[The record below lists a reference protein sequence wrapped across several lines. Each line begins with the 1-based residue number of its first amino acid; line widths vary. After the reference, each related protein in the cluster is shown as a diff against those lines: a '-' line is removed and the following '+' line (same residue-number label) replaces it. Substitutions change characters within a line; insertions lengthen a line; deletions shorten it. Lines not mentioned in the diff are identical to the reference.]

1 MASIERKPRVVPLE
15 DRPVPERR
23 RARGAFISH
32 AVIVL
37 GGIAAAV
44 VLIVL
49 IDVFAPD
56 WVRVMLLDRERAT
69 YPLTIQTCEWIAFG
83 FGLGELVARARD
95 AREERA
101 QLRAGLLPEDESTIL
116 HRPDLRRIYAA
127 TRQALHASPRE
138 HFLPRLVQ
146 RIVLQFQANR
156 SVSEANA
163 LLTSSLEL
171 FQHEID
177 LRYTLIRYTIW
188 VLPTL
193 GFLGTVMGI
202 SLALRY
208 AGEAN
213 PRDPALLHE
222 LTKIL
227 AVKFDTTLVA
237 LSLSAILV
245 LLQHLIQRYEE
256 SALNAVGQYTIDNLV
271 NRLVED

>member
-1 MASIERKPRVVPLE
+1 MRVS
-15 DRPVPERR
+15 
-23 RARGAFISH
+23 ARS
-32 AVIVL
+32 
-37 GGIAAAV
+37 
-44 VLIVL
+44 
-49 IDVFAPD
+49 
-56 WVRVMLLDRERAT
+56 R
-69 YPLTIQTCEWIAFG
+69 
-83 FGLGELVARARD
+83 
-95 AREERA
+95 
-101 QLRAGLLPEDESTIL
+101 
-116 HRPDLRRIYAA
+116 
-127 TRQALHASPRE
+127 
-138 HFLPRLVQ
+138 FLPSLVQ

-156 SVSEANA
+156 SVGEANA

-208 AGEAN
+208 AGDAN

-222 LTKIL
+222 LTRIL

-245 LLQHLIQRYEE
+245 FAQHLIQRYEE
-256 SALNAVGQYTIDNLV
+256 SALNAVGQYCIDNLI
-271 NRLVED
+271 NRLVNE

>member
-1 MASIERKPRVVPLE
+1 MTAIQHEEVLP
-15 DRPVPERR
+15 PVADKLSRNSR
-23 RARGAFISH
+23 FMH
-32 AVIVL
+32 AAIDLTGV
-37 GGIAAAV
+37 GGAV
-44 VLIVL
+44 VMIWAIGAL
-49 IDVFAPD
+49 APH
-56 WVRVMLLDRERAT
+56 WVAVMLLDVGRET
-69 YPLTIQTCEWIAFG
+69 YPVTIQNCEWLAFG
-83 FGLGELVARARD
+83 FGLGELAVRAIDARAES
-95 AREERA
+95 AE
-101 QLRAGLLPEDESTIL
+101 LRSALLPEDESTIL
-116 HRPDLRRIYAA
+116 QAPDLRRIHAA
-127 TRQALHASPRE
+127 TRVRQRVSGRPR
-138 HFLPRLVQ
+138 FLPSLVQ

-213 PRDPALLHE
+213 PRDPALLRE
-222 LTKIL
+222 LTRIL

-245 LLQHLIQRYEE
+245 FAQHLIQRYEE
-256 SALNAVGQYTIDNLV
+256 SALNAVGQYCIDNLI
-271 NRLVED
+271 NRLVNE

>member
-1 MASIERKPRVVPLE
+1 VATVSRKDHIPQFKEV
-15 DRPVPERR
+15 PVPDTRPPR
-23 RARGAFISH
+23 SAAISH
-32 AVIVL
+32 VLIVL
-37 GGIAAAV
+37 AGILSAV

-49 IDVFAPD
+49 IDLFAPD
-56 WVRVMLLDRERAT
+56 WVRIMLLDRERAT

-83 FGLGELVARARD
+83 FGLGELAVRMRD

-101 QLRAGLLPEDESTIL
+101 QLRSRLLPEDESTIL
-116 HRPDLRRIYAA
+116 HRPDLRQIYAA
-127 TRQALHASPRE
+127 TRRALRSTRRPR
-138 HFLPRLVQ
+138 FLPRLVQ

-171 FQHEID
+171 FQHDID
-177 LRYTLIRYTIW
+177 LRYTLVRYTIW

-208 AGEAN
+208 AGAAN
-213 PRDPALLHE
+213 PRDPNLLHE

-256 SALNAVGQYTIDNLV
+256 SALNAVGQYCIDNLV
-271 NRLVED
+271 NRLVEE